1 MGFVCTCEKKVRSPA
16 LARVNDISSTEK
28 LLDLI
33 RKKGHDARPAATQ
46 PGKKPLPL
54 PPLKKSVQRPFA
66 FKIASSRN
74 AINIGVD
81 IGHEAL
87 RMVGMAKTSPDQWAL
102 TGYETAPLDRQ
113 IRRGTPE
120 FISLMKSAL
129 TRFCGSEKNINI
141 WAIMSAANVS
151 IRHIRIPKIARSQVE
166 NAVFWSVK
174 KETPFNEKETL
185 LDFEILEEVVEE
197 GAPKWMVMAYTAP
210 SREVQELRGLFSKA
224 GLPLAGISI
233 VPFAIQNVFR
243 TGWIPAMEGDVASL
257 FIGNDFSRIDIYSKR
272 NMIMTRGIKAGINS
286 MVESLLEALQG
297 RDRDAP
303 GGEPGKTPAMTMAQ
317 ARKVLFSLS
326 PDSEPLKA
334 QDAGFD
340 LTEEMKF
347 EIIAPALER
356 LVRQVERTFE
366 HFKTNVGADKVSR
379 LFVTSAMNV
388 YPPLIAYVG
397 EHLGVET
404 DVLDPF
410 CMASS
415 PSAADCHM
423 ISLSERVSLL
433 PALGMALSDNAH
445 TPNLLFTARDKQQVV
460 KMARVNRILI
470 AISAAAAL
478 ASVGVFLYE
487 FAAIEKKKSEIAGL
501 QQQLIQYQPRI
512 EKQTIQQMLSTAR
525 AQKLSSGAYSERYR
539 GMAVIGELSALTPAN
554 VRLISLQTDFGA
566 VLPDKDREPARAPAA
581 ASATAT
587 AQTPATAEKKDA
599 VKEPPKDTAAAGK
612 TGHVVLEGFIS
623 GNRLTLESSLAGY
636 IIQLQSSPVF
646 RQVTIQKNTIERLQ
660 QKDILRFTI
669 NMKLA

>member
-1 MGFVCTCEKKVRSPA
+1 
-16 LARVNDISSTEK
+16 
-28 LLDLI
+28 
-33 RKKGHDARPAATQ
+33 
-46 PGKKPLPL
+46 
-54 PPLKKSVQRPFA
+54 
-66 FKIASSRN
+66 
-74 AINIGVD
+74 
-81 IGHEAL
+81 
-87 RMVGMAKTSPDQWAL
+87 
-102 TGYETAPLDRQ
+102 
-113 IRRGTPE
+113 
-120 FISLMKSAL
+120 L

-151 IRHIRIPKIARSQVE
+151 IRHIRVPKIAKSQVE

-174 KETPFNEKETL
+174 KEMPFNEKETL

-197 GAPKWMVMAYTAP
+197 GAPKWLVMAYTAP

-233 VPFAIQNVFR
+233 VPFAIQNVLR
-243 TGWIPAMEGDVASL
+243 TGWIPVMEDDVASL
-257 FIGNDFSRIDIYSKR
+257 FIGNDFSRIDIYSKGS
-272 NMIMTRGIKAGINS
+272 MIMTRGIKAGINS
-286 MVESLLEALQG
+286 MVESLLEALQD

-303 GGEPGKTPAMTMAQ
+303 DREPGKTPAVTMAQ

-347 EIIAPALER
+347 ELITPALER

-366 HFKTNVGADKVSR
+366 HFKTNIGTDKVSR

-397 EHLGVET
+397 EHLGIET

-410 CMASS
+410 RAASFL
-415 PSAADCHM
+415 SADDHRM

-445 TPNLLFTARDKQQVV
+445 TPNLLFTAKDKQQVV

-478 ASVGVFLYE
+478 ASVGIFLYE
-487 FAAIEKKKSEIAGL
+487 LGAIEKKKSDIAGL
-501 QQQLIQYQPRI
+501 QKQLVQYQPRI
-512 EKQTIQQMLSTAR
+512 EKQNIMQMLSAAR
-525 AQKLSSGAYSERYR
+525 TQKFSSGAYSERYR

-554 VRLISLQTDFGA
+554 VRLISLKTDLGA
-566 VLPDKDREPARAPAA
+566 VLQDKDRDPAKA
-581 ASATAT
+581 
-587 AQTPATAEKKDA
+587 PATAEKKDA
-599 VKEPPKDTAAAGK
+599 AKEPPKETAAAGK
-612 TGHVVLEGFIS
+612 TGNVVLEGFIFGS
-623 GNRLTLESSLAGY
+623 RLTLESSLAGY

-646 RQVTIQKNTIERLQ
+646 RQVTIQKNNIERLQ

>member
-1 MGFVCTCEKKVRSPA
+1 M
-16 LARVNDISSTEK
+16 ARVNDISSTEK

-33 RKKGHDARPAATQ
+33 RKKGHDAHPAAPL
-46 PGKKPLPL
+46 PGEKPLPP
-54 PPLKKSVQRPFA
+54 PPLKKNVKRSFS
-66 FKIASSRN
+66 FKIASSRK
-74 AINIGVD
+74 AINVGVD
-81 IGHEAL
+81 IGHEAI
-87 RMVGMAKTSPDQWAL
+87 RMVGMARTSPSQWAL
-102 TGYETAPLDRQ
+102 TGYETTPLNREA
-113 IRRGTPE
+113 RRGTPE
-120 FISLMKSAL
+120 FINLVKSEL

-151 IRHIRIPKIARSQVE
+151 IRHIRIPKIAKSQVE

-197 GAPKWMVMAYTAP
+197 GVPKWLVMAYTAP
-210 SREVQELRGLFSKA
+210 SREVQELKGLFSKA

-243 TGWIPAMEGDVASL
+243 TGWIPAMEGNVASL
-257 FIGNDFSRIDIYSKR
+257 FIGNDFSRIDIYSKG
-272 NMIMTRGIKAGINS
+272 NMILTRGIKAGINS
-286 MVESLLEALQG
+286 MVESLLEALQD
-297 RDRDAP
+297 RERDAP
-303 GGEPGKTPAMTMAQ
+303 DRERGKTPAVTMAQ

-334 QDAGFD
+334 PDAGFD

-347 EIIAPALER
+347 EIIAPVLER
-356 LVRQVERTFE
+356 LVRQVERTFA
-366 HFKTNVGADKVSR
+366 HFKTISTGTEKVSR

-388 YPPLIAYVG
+388 YPPLIAHVG
-397 EHLGVET
+397 EHLGIET
-404 DVLDPF
+404 DILDPF
-410 CMASS
+410 RAASS
-415 PSAADCHM
+415 PSADDYRM

-460 KMARVNRILI
+460 KMSRVNRALI

-478 ASVGVFLYE
+478 VSVGIFLYE

-501 QQQLIQYQPRI
+501 QKQLAQYQPRI
-512 EKQTIQQMLSTAR
+512 EKQNILQMLSTAR
-525 AQKLSSGAYSERYR
+525 SQKLSSGAYSERYR

-554 VRLISLQTDFGA
+554 VRLISLKTDLGA
-566 VLPDKDREPARAPAA
+566 VLQDKDRDPAKA
-581 ASATAT
+581 
-587 AQTPATAEKKDA
+587 PATAEKKDA
-599 VKEPPKDTAAAGK
+599 AKEPPKETAAAGK
-612 TGHVVLEGFIS
+612 TGNVVLEGFIF

-646 RQVTIQKNTIERLQ
+646 RQVTIQKNNIERLQ

>member
-1 MGFVCTCEKKVRSPA
+1 
-16 LARVNDISSTEK
+16 LARINDISSTEK

-33 RKKGHDARPAATQ
+33 RKKGHDARPAAPS
-46 PGKKPLPL
+46 PGEKPLP
-54 PPLKKSVQRPFA
+54 PPPPKKNVKRSSS
-66 FKIASSRN
+66 FKIASSRK
-74 AINIGVD
+74 AINVGVD

-87 RMVGMAKTSPDQWAL
+87 RMVGMARTSPHQWAL
-102 TGYETAPLDRQ
+102 TGYETVPLDRH

-120 FISLMKSAL
+120 FVNLVKSAL

-151 IRHIRIPKIARSQVE
+151 IRHIRVPKIAKSQVE

-174 KETPFNEKETL
+174 KEMPFNEKETL

-197 GAPKWMVMAYTAP
+197 GAPKWLVMAYTAP

-233 VPFAIQNVFR
+233 VPFAIQNVLR
-243 TGWIPAMEGDVASL
+243 TGWIPVAEGDVASL
-257 FIGNDFSRIDIYSKR
+257 FIGNDFSRIDIYSKG

-286 MVESLLEALQG
+286 MVESLLEALQD

-303 GGEPGKTPAMTMAQ
+303 DREPGKTPAVTMAQ

-326 PDSEPLKA
+326 TDSEPLKA
-334 QDAGFD
+334 QDTGFD

-366 HFKTNVGADKVSR
+366 HFKTNIGTDKVNR
-379 LFVTSAMNV
+379 LFVTSAMNA

-397 EHLGVET
+397 EHLGIET

-410 CMASS
+410 RAASLL
-415 PSAADCHM
+415 SADDHRM
-423 ISLSERVSLL
+423 ISLSERIALL
-433 PALGMALSDNAH
+433 PALGMALSDNTH
-445 TPNLLFTARDKQQVV
+445 TPNLLFTAKDKQQGV

-478 ASVGVFLYE
+478 ASVGIFLYE
-487 FAAIEKKKSEIAGL
+487 FASIEKKKSEIAGL
-501 QQQLIQYQPRI
+501 QKQLIQYQPRI
-512 EKQTIQQMLSTAR
+512 EKQNIQQMLSTAR
-525 AQKLSSGAYSERYR
+525 AQKFSSGAYSERYR

-554 VRLISLQTDFGA
+554 VRLISLKTDFGA
-566 VLPDKDREPARAPAA
+566 GLPDKDRDPAKASAA
-581 ASATAT
+581 AP

-599 VKEPPKDTAAAGK
+599 TKEPPKETAAAGK
-612 TGHVVLEGFIS
+612 TGNVVLEGFIS

-646 RQVTIQKNTIERLQ
+646 RQVTIQKNNIERLQ

-669 NMKLA
+669 NMKMA

>member
-1 MGFVCTCEKKVRSPA
+1 

-33 RKKGHDARPAATQ
+33 RKKGHDARPSALL
-46 PGKKPLPL
+46 PGGKPLPL
-54 PPLKKSVQRPFA
+54 PPLKKSVKRFFPS
-66 FKIASSRN
+66 KIQSSRK
-74 AINIGVD
+74 AINVGVD

-87 RMVGMAKTSPDQWAL
+87 RMVRMARISHNQWAL
-102 TGYETAPLDRQ
+102 TGYETAPLNRET
-113 IRRGTPE
+113 RRGTPE
-120 FISLMKSAL
+120 FISLVKSELA
-129 TRFCGSEKNINI
+129 RFCGSQKNINL

-151 IRHIRIPKIARSQVE
+151 VRHIRVPKIAKSQVE

-197 GAPKWMVMAYTAP
+197 GVPKWLVMAYTAP
-210 SREVQELRGLFSKA
+210 SREVQEIKGLFAKA
-224 GLPLAGISI
+224 GMPLAGISI

-243 TGWIPAMEGDVASL
+243 TGWIPAMEGNVASL
-257 FIGNDFSRIDIYSKR
+257 FIGNDFSRIDIYSREKGD
-272 NMIMTRGIKAGINS
+272 MIMTRGIKAGINS

-303 GGEPGKTPAMTMAQ
+303 DGEPGKTPAVSMAQ

-334 QDAGFD
+334 QDAGFE

-347 EIIAPALER
+347 AIIAPALER

-366 HFKTNVGADKVSR
+366 YFKTSIGQDKVSR

-397 EHLGVET
+397 EHLGIET

-415 PSAADCHM
+415 PSDGNCSM
-423 ISLSERVSLL
+423 ISLSEKISLL
-433 PALGMALSDNAH
+433 PALGMALSDNAY
-445 TPNLLFTARDKQQVV
+445 TPNLLFIAKDKKQVV

-478 ASVGVFLYE
+478 ASVGFFLYE
-487 FAAIEKKKSEIAGL
+487 LGVIEKKKSDIAVL
-501 QQQLIQYQPRI
+501 QKQLAQYQPRV
-512 EKQTIQQMLSTAR
+512 EKQNILQMVSTAKT
-525 AQKLSSGAYSERYR
+525 QKFSAGAYSERYR

-554 VRLISLQTDFGA
+554 VRLISLKTDFGA
-566 VLPDKDREPARAPAA
+566 VPPDKDRDPAKAPAA
-581 ASATAT
+581 
-587 AQTPATAEKKDA
+587 TPATAEKKDA
-599 VKEPPKDTAAAGK
+599 AKEPPKEPPKETAAAGK
-612 TGHVVLEGFIS
+612 TGNVVLDGFIF
-623 GNRLTLESSLAGY
+623 GDRRTLESSLAGY

-646 RQVTIQKNTIERLQ
+646 RQVTIQRNTIERLQ

>member
-1 MGFVCTCEKKVRSPA
+1 

-33 RKKGHDARPAATQ
+33 RKKGHDARPAAPP

-54 PPLKKSVQRPFA
+54 PPLKKSLKRSVS
-66 FKIASSRN
+66 FKVASSRK
-74 AINIGVD
+74 AINVGVD

-87 RMVGMAKTSPDQWAL
+87 RMVSMARTSNNQWTL
-102 TGYETAPLDRQ
+102 TDYYAAPLNRET
-113 IRRGTPE
+113 RKGTPE
-120 FISLMKSAL
+120 FISLVKSEL

-151 IRHIRIPKIARSQVE
+151 VRHIRVPKIAKSQVE

-197 GAPKWMVMAYTAP
+197 GAPKWLVMAYTAP
-210 SREVQELRGLFSKA
+210 SREVQELRGLFAKA

-243 TGWIPAMEGDVASL
+243 TGWVPAMEGNVASL
-257 FIGNDFSRIDIYSKR
+257 FIGNDFSRIDIYSR
-272 NMIMTRGIKAGINS
+272 GNLIMTRGIKAGINS
-286 MVESLLEALQG
+286 MVESLLEALQD
-297 RDRDAP
+297 RDRDTP
-303 GGEPGKTPAMTMAQ
+303 DREPGKTPAVTMAQ
-317 ARKVLFSLS
+317 ARKILFSLS

-334 QDAGFD
+334 EDAGFE

-347 EIIAPALER
+347 EIIAPSLER
-356 LVRQVERTFE
+356 LARQVERTFE
-366 HFKTNVGADKVSR
+366 HFKTTIGQDKVSR

-397 EHLGVET
+397 EQLGVET
-404 DVLDPF
+404 DLLDPF
-410 CMASS
+410 LMASS
-415 PSAADCHM
+415 PPDDDYRK
-423 ISLSERVSLL
+423 ISLSERISLL

-445 TPNLLFTARDKQQVV
+445 TPNLLFTAKDKQQVV

-478 ASVGVFLYE
+478 ASVGIFIYE
-487 FAAIEKKKSEIAGL
+487 LGAIEKKKSDIAGL
-501 QQQLIQYQPRI
+501 QKQLVQYQPRI
-512 EKQTIQQMLSTAR
+512 EKQNILQMLSAAK
-525 AQKLSSGAYSERYR
+525 AQKFSSGAYSERYR

-554 VRLISLQTDFGA
+554 VRLISLKTDFGA
-566 VLPDKDREPARAPAA
+566 VPPDKDREPAKAPAA
-581 ASATAT
+581 AVAA
-587 AQTPATAEKKDA
+587 TPAAAEKKDA
-599 VKEPPKDTAAAGK
+599 AKEPPKETAAAGK
-612 TGHVVLEGFIS
+612 TGSVALEGFIF
-623 GNRLTLESSLAGY
+623 GNRRTLESSLAEY

-646 RQVTIQKNTIERLQ
+646 RQVTIQRNNIERFQ